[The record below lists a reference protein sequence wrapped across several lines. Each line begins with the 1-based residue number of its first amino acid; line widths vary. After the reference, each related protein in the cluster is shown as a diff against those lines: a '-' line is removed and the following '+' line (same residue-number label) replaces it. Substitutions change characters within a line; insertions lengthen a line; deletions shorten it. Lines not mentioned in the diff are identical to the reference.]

1 MPAWGAVKRRDL
13 IAGLRA
19 LGFHGPFSGGKH
31 EFMVRGDLLLTIPNP
46 HRADIGVAL
55 LALILRQGGV
65 TRKEWESV

>member
-19 LGFHGPFSGGKH
+19 LGFQGPLGRQARVHGPSYF
-31 EFMVRGDLLLTIPNP
+31 VLTIPNP
-46 HRADIGVAL
+46 HRGDIGVAL

-65 TRKEWESV
+65 TRKEWEAV